1 MDTEM
6 FLLELEEAMQKA
18 CEYTLHEFSTV
29 RTGKASPS
37 LVDTID
43 IYVHAYGATSKL
55 KQLAMITTPDSRMI
69 YVKPFDPGTVKDIE
83 RGLKE
88 ANLGINPSIDG
99 HAIRLPI
106 PEMTGERRREM
117 VKRMKGMAE
126 DGKVRLRSVRRDGM
140 EAIKK
145 AEKDGSISEDDHVRL
160 EEEVQKLTD
169 RFVKEVDAHAV
180 KKEAEILTV

>member
-1 MDTEM
+1 MDKEM
-6 FLLELEEAMQKA
+6 FLLELEESMQKS

-37 LVDTID
+37 LVEGID
-43 IYVHAYGATSKL
+43 IHIQAYGSSMKL
-55 KQLAMITTPDSRMI
+55 KQLAMITTPDSRLI
-69 YVKPFDPGTVKDIE
+69 YVKPFDPGTVRDIE

-88 ANLGINPSIDG
+88 ANLGINPSVDG

-106 PEMTGERRREM
+106 PEMSGERRREM

-126 DGKVRLRSVRRDGM
+126 DGKVRLRGVRRDGM

-145 AEKDGSISEDDHVRL
+145 AEKDGAITEDDLVRL
-160 EEEVQKLTD
+160 EKEIQELTD
-169 RFVKEVDAHAV
+169 RYVKEVDAQAA
-180 KKEAEILTV
+180 KKETEILTV